1 MKTGFEPGTMKF
13 VIPVFYALGSLN
25 ILFLQSRQL
34 FEIVA
39 FPGVLLGDI
48 LGITDVM
55 PFYEEAAF
63 DFVVALAFYFVIG
76 VLIDLIWGYFVKKN
90 TQKKTPPE
98 RGLQNK

>member
-1 MKTGFEPGTMKF
+1 MKTGFEPGTAKF

-39 FPGVLLGDI
+39 YPGVLLGDI

-55 PFYEEAAF
+55 PFYQEAAF
-63 DFVVALAFYFVIG
+63 DFVVALVFYFIVGVI
-76 VLIDLIWGYFVKKN
+76 IDVVWAFMARRK
-90 TQKKTPPE
+90 QKKDPT
-98 RGLQNK
+98 